1 MFHVE
6 HFSLNMNPE
15 KSEMEYI
22 IRANIVDVIN
32 RKIFPGEVLVKEK
45 KIIKITPRK
54 RNYNHFLVPGLID
67 AHVHI
72 ESSMLVPSEFARLAV
87 KHGTVATVSDPHEIA
102 NVLGIE
108 GIRFM
113 YQNGEKV
120 PFKFYFGVPSCVP
133 ATDFET
139 SGSRIDL
146 KEIKEL
152 FLNYKFKYLAE
163 VMNYPGVINEDK
175 KIIAKIELARKL
187 NKMIDGH
194 APGLT
199 GKYLKKYISKG
210 ITTDHE
216 TESITEGRE
225 KIKSGMKIIIREGSA
240 AKNFNEL
247 IPLIREFPGKIMLC
261 TDDLHPDDLY
271 DGHIDRLIKRG
282 IDSGYDFFDLLKA
295 ATLNPIKHYKLNIGL
310 LRRNDPADFI
320 LIDNPENFKI
330 LATYIDGKKVYDNGR
345 VSIKHIKEE
354 NINAFNCDK
363 IRPNQLKVK
372 AKSGKINIIE
382 AFDGQLY
389 TKKLTT
395 DATIKR
401 GVIISDTNRDILK
414 IVVYNRYR
422 KSIPAVSFVKGFGL
436 KRGAIASTIAHDSHN
451 IISIGV
457 NDEDIV
463 NAINRLIELKGGIL
477 LTENG
482 KYEKIQLNIGGLLT
496 FRDGKQIAKDY
507 RNLNKKVRSMGSRL
521 NAPFMTMSFM
531 ALLVI
536 PELKLSDKGLFDVQ
550 NFRFTDL
557 YHKESK

>member
-1 MFHVE
+1 
-6 HFSLNMNPE
+6 
-15 KSEMEYI
+15 MEYLI
-22 IRANIVDVIN
+22 GANIVDVIN

-45 KIIKITPRK
+45 KIIQITPRK
-54 RNYNHFLVPGLID
+54 RNYRYFLLPGLID

-87 KHGTVATVSDPHEIA
+87 RKGTVATVSDPHEIA

-108 GIRFM
+108 GVRFM
-113 YQNGEKV
+113 YHNGEKV

-146 KEIKEL
+146 QEINEL

-163 VMNYPGVINEDK
+163 IMNFPGVINEDK
-175 KIIAKIELARKL
+175 KIIAKINLARKL

-199 GKYLKKYISKG
+199 GKNLEKYISKG

-216 TESITEGRE
+216 TEEITEARE
-225 KIKSGMKIIIREGSA
+225 KIKSGMKVIIREGSA
-240 AKNFNEL
+240 AKNFTKL
-247 IPLIREFPGKIMLC
+247 IPLIKEFPEKIMLC

-282 IDSGYDFFDLLKA
+282 IDSGYDFFDLLKS
-295 ATLNPIKHYKLNIGL
+295 ATLNPIKHYGLKVGL
-310 LRRNDPADFI
+310 LRENDPADFI
-320 LIDNPENFKI
+320 LIDNPNNFKI
-330 LATYIDGKKVYDNGR
+330 LATYIDGRKVYDNGTIN
-345 VSIKHIKEE
+345 IKHIKETD
-354 NINAFNCDK
+354 INVFNCDK
-363 IRPNQLKVK
+363 IRPNQLKIK
-372 AKSGKINIIE
+372 AKSGIIKIIE

-389 TKKLTT
+389 TKKSSTE
-395 DATIKR
+395 ATINR
-401 GVIISDTNRDILK
+401 GEIFSDINRDILK
-414 IVVYNRYR
+414 IVVYNRYI
-422 KSIPAVSFVKGFGL
+422 KSIPAVSFIKGFGL
-436 KRGAIASTIAHDSHN
+436 RRGAIASTIAHDSHN

-457 NDEDIV
+457 SDEDIV
-463 NAINRLIELKGGIL
+463 NAINRLIELKGGIVV
-477 LTENG
+477 TENG
-482 KYEKIQLNIGGLLT
+482 KYEEIQLNIGGLMT
-496 FRDGKQIAKDY
+496 FKDGKKIARDY

-557 YHKESK
+557 FDYENK

>member
-1 MFHVE
+1 
-6 HFSLNMNPE
+6 
-15 KSEMEYI
+15 MEYTI
-22 IRANIVDVIN
+22 SANIVDVIN
-32 RKIFPGEVLVKEK
+32 RKIFPGEILVKGK
-45 KIIKITPRK
+45 NIIKITHRK
-54 RNYNHFLVPGLID
+54 KEFNHFLVPGLID

-87 KHGTVATVSDPHEIA
+87 RHGTVATISDPHEIA

-108 GIRFM
+108 GIKFM
-113 YQNGEKV
+113 YHNGRRV
-120 PFKFYFGVPSCVP
+120 TFKFYFGAPSCVP

-146 KEIKEL
+146 QEIKEL

-163 VMNYPGVINEDK
+163 VMNFPGVINEDK
-175 KIIAKIELARKL
+175 TIIAKIKLARKL

-199 GKYLKKYISKG
+199 GINLVKYISKG

-216 TESITEGRE
+216 TESIAEGRE
-225 KIKSGMKIIIREGSA
+225 KLKSGMKIIIREGSA

-247 IPLIREFPGKIMLC
+247 IPLLNEFQESIMLC

-271 DGHIDRLIKRG
+271 DGHIDRIIKMG
-282 IDSGYDFFDLLKA
+282 IDSGYDFFSLLQA
-295 ATLNPIKHYKLNIGL
+295 ATLNPSMHYKLNAGL
-310 LRRNDPADFI
+310 LREKDPADFV
-320 LIDNPENFKI
+320 LINNPENFKV
-330 LATYIDGKKVYDNGR
+330 LETYIDGQKVYDNGR
-345 VSIKHIKEE
+345 IRIKHIKEE
-354 NINAFNCDK
+354 NINNFNCDK
-363 IRPNQLKVK
+363 IESSLLKVK
-372 AKSGKINIIE
+372 AKSKRINIIE

-389 TKKLTT
+389 TRKITAAAK
-395 DATIKR
+395 IKNDE
-401 GVIISDTNRDILK
+401 VISDINKDILK
-414 IVVYNRYR
+414 IVVYNRYK
-422 KSIPAVSFVKGFGL
+422 KSIPAVSFIKGFGL

-451 IISIGV
+451 IICIGA
-457 NDEDIV
+457 DDIDIV

-482 KYEKIQLNIGGLLT
+482 NYEEIQLSIGGLLT
-496 FRDGKQIAKDY
+496 FKNGKQVAEDY
-507 RNLNKKVRSMGSRL
+507 RNLNKRVKSMGSQL

-550 NFRFTDL
+550 NFGLIDL
-557 YHKESK
+557 FDKESN